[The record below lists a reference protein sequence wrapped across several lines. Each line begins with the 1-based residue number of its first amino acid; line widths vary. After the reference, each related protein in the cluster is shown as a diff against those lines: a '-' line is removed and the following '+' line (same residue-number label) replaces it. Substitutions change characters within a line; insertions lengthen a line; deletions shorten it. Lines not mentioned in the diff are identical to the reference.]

1 MLPMAMLTIDLP
13 ETPQA
18 QPAYR
23 LAADCPHCGA
33 PLVLRQNR
41 QTGALFTG
49 CSAYPGCAFTE
60 PHDARVQTLSTGL
73 VQAVQTLA
81 TQVVQAQAET
91 RRQVAEAQAESQRQR
106 AAERATLD
114 RTVRQLIALA
124 HKPRQHLCYVYA
136 SLSRLDFR
144 GLLEKD
150 IVVFEGLIGFLAVK
164 KPTALMMHWWN
175 GGRGGVCGASRSLAG
190 HAAGA

>member
-1 MLPMAMLTIDLP
+1 MAMLTIDLP
-13 ETPQA
+13 ETP
-18 QPAYR
+18 PAPPTYR

-49 CSAYPGCAFTE
+49 GSAYPGCAFTE
-60 PHDARVQTLSTGL
+60 PHDSRVQTLSTGL

-81 TQVVQAQAET
+81 TQVVQAQAQAEA

-106 AAERATLD
+106 ATERATLD

-124 HKPRQHLCYVYA
+124 HPDRWPDTPLAHELTVALVALRQTLQPGA
-136 SLSRLDFR
+136 TRLPS
-144 GLLEKD
+144 
-150 IVVFEGLIGFLAVK
+150 A
-164 KPTALMMHWWN
+164 
-175 GGRGGVCGASRSLAG
+175 GR
-190 HAAGA
+190 

>member
-1 MLPMAMLTIDLP
+1 MAMLTIDLP

-23 LAADCPHCGA
+23 VAADCPHCGA

-81 TQVVQAQAET
+81 TQVVQAQAE
-91 RRQVAEAQAESQRQR
+91 AQAESQRQL

-124 HKPRQHLCYVYA
+124 HPDRWP
-136 SLSRLDFR
+136 DTP
-144 GLLEKD
+144 
-150 IVVFEGLIGFLAVK
+150 LAHELTV
-164 KPTALMMHWWN
+164 ALVALRETLRP
-175 GGRGGVCGASRSLAG
+175 GTPVAPP
-190 HAAGA
+190 AAGPATAA

>member
-60 PHDARVQTLSTGL
+60 PHDARVQALSTGL

-81 TQVVQAQAET
+81 TQVVQAQA
-91 RRQVAEAQAESQRQR
+91 RRLVAETQTETQRQL
-106 AAERATLD
+106 AAERATLE

-124 HKPRQHLCYVYA
+124 HPDRWP
-136 SLSRLDFR
+136 DTP
-144 GLLEKD
+144 
-150 IVVFEGLIGFLAVK
+150 LAHEITVALVALRATLR
-164 KPTALMMHWWN
+164 PGHQGAPPADGTAT
-175 GGRGGVCGASRSLAG
+175 
-190 HAAGA
+190 AA

>member
-1 MLPMAMLTIDLP
+1 MATLTIELP

-18 QPAYR
+18 QAAYR

-60 PHDARVQTLSTGL
+60 PHDSRVQTLSTGM

-81 TQVVQAQAET
+81 TQVGQAQAET
-91 RRQVAEAQAESQRQR
+91 QRQM

-124 HKPRQHLCYVYA
+124 HPDRWPDTPLAHELTVALVALRQTLQPGA
-136 SLSRLDFR
+136 KRLPS
-144 GLLEKD
+144 
-150 IVVFEGLIGFLAVK
+150 A
-164 KPTALMMHWWN
+164 
-175 GGRGGVCGASRSLAG
+175 GR
-190 HAAGA
+190 

>member
-1 MLPMAMLTIDLP
+1 MATLTLELP

-18 QPAYR
+18 QAAYR

-60 PHDARVQTLSTGL
+60 PHDARVQALSTGL

-81 TQVVQAQAET
+81 TQVVQAQA
-91 RRQVAEAQAESQRQR
+91 RRLVAETQTETQRQL
-106 AAERATLD
+106 AAERATLE

-124 HKPRQHLCYVYA
+124 HPDRWPDTPLAHDLTVALVALRKMLQPGA
-136 SLSRLDFR
+136 KRLPS
-144 GLLEKD
+144 
-150 IVVFEGLIGFLAVK
+150 A
-164 KPTALMMHWWN
+164 
-175 GGRGGVCGASRSLAG
+175 GR
-190 HAAGA
+190 

>member
-1 MLPMAMLTIDLP
+1 MATLTIELP

-60 PHDARVQTLSTGL
+60 PHDSRVQTLSTGL
-73 VQAVQTLA
+73 VQAR
-81 TQVVQAQAET
+81 AEA
-91 RRQVAEAQAESQRQR
+91 RRQVAEAQAESQRQL

-124 HKPRQHLCYVYA
+124 HPDRWPDTPLAHELTVALVALRQTLQPGA
-136 SLSRLDFR
+136 KRLPS
-144 GLLEKD
+144 
-150 IVVFEGLIGFLAVK
+150 A
-164 KPTALMMHWWN
+164 
-175 GGRGGVCGASRSLAG
+175 GR
-190 HAAGA
+190 

>member
-1 MLPMAMLTIDLP
+1 MATLTLELP

-23 LAADCPHCGA
+23 VAADCPHCGA

-81 TQVVQAQAET
+81 T
-91 RRQVAEAQAESQRQR
+91 
-106 AAERATLD
+106 LD

-124 HKPRQHLCYVYA
+124 PPDRWPDTPLAHALTVALVALRQTLQPGA
-136 SLSRLDFR
+136 TRLPS
-144 GLLEKD
+144 
-150 IVVFEGLIGFLAVK
+150 A
-164 KPTALMMHWWN
+164 
-175 GGRGGVCGASRSLAG
+175 GR
-190 HAAGA
+190 

>member
-1 MLPMAMLTIDLP
+1 MATLTLELP

-18 QPAYR
+18 QPTYR
-23 LAADCPHCGA
+23 VAADCPHCGA

-91 RRQVAEAQAESQRQR
+91 RRQVAEYNHISLLQTKFSYGEGHETRRVGAVSH
-106 AAERATLD
+106 ATGP
-114 RTVRQLIALA
+114 A
-124 HKPRQHLCYVYA
+124 C
-136 SLSRLDFR
+136 
-144 GLLEKD
+144 
-150 IVVFEGLIGFLAVK
+150 
-164 KPTALMMHWWN
+164 
-175 GGRGGVCGASRSLAG
+175 
-190 HAAGA
+190 